1 VTVLFS
7 VLPSQRPSGTLI
19 PSVVIPSATTQQ
31 RPFSLD
37 PVEHQH
43 READVLQRATHERVE
58 VLAGAPDELARD
70 RRLRDRPLGA
80 EHALA
85 DGLARARE
93 PPRRDAGEHLLEHH
107 PAQRVTVSEV
117 RVGDQPDLSAAVR
130 GPHTRPLD
138 THAPPAERDLAS
150 LVAMTN
156 RGALRVALA
165 LRAHDVVDLLFHQLG
180 EHAEA
185 DADTQRQQPFLGCA
199 DQLTQR
205 FLHAAGQHGLLD
217 DRGLRDRY
225 GLLHGGSSFD
235 LWRITANAPNRN
247 GRGGGTA
254 VFKFYE
260 LRDNLRRAVQPGVLQ
275 VAADVVV
282 FDLVDGVV
290 ADPWHGPI
298 VASRS
303 GRCNRLRCECPIA
316 GPWRGCS
323 QSSRSRVAPAAQ
335 TGGSSASER
344 GSLPTRP
351 EERRAHG
358 QPQEKASARSTQAGG
373 A

>member
-1 VTVLFS
+1 MHGDGLVLRAA
-7 VLPSQRPSGTLI
+7 VPQAERDLDPVGRDRERDDAAAALQ
-19 PSVVIPSATTQQ
+19 
-31 RPFSLD
+31 LD

-43 READVLQRATHERVE
+43 RQPGVLKRATHERVE

-80 EHALA
+80 EHVLA

-93 PPRRDAGEHLLEHH
+93 PPGRDAGEHLLEHH

-117 RVGDQPDLSAAVR
+117 RVGDQPDLSAAVC

-150 LVAMTN
+150 LVAMAN
-156 RGALRVALA
+156 RGAVGVALA

-180 EHAEA
+180 EHAEPDA
-185 DADTQRQQPFLGCA
+185 DAQRQQAFLRCA
-199 DQLTQR
+199 DQLAQR
-205 FLHAAGQHGLLD
+205 FLHAAGQHGLVD

-254 VFKFYE
+254 VSSSTSYGTTSAATPSAR
-260 LRDNLRRAVQPGVLQ
+260 RDASSPSSNASATPSRSPTGQRQPERTFPVRQREQRPRRAGGPLPPGGCRSE
-275 VAADVVV
+275 AGADRPLPDAWSSSVPGSVR
-282 FDLVDGVV
+282 LY
-290 ADPWHGPI
+290 GPR
-298 VASRS
+298 SRL
-303 GRCNRLRCECPIA
+303 C
-316 GPWRGCS
+316 
-323 QSSRSRVAPAAQ
+323 SSRSP
-335 TGGSSASER
+335 TGLGWRDRSSS
-344 GSLPTRP
+344 S
-351 EERRAHG
+351 
-358 QPQEKASARSTQAGG
+358 
-373 A
+373 